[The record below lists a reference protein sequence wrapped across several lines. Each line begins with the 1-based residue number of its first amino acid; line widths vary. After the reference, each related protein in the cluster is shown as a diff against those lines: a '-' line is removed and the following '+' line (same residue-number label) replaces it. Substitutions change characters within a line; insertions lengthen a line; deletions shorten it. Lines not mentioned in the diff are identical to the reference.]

1 MLDTTL
7 KGYFCIAHMVRT
19 VLLAETKANRCFQL
33 PSLQWTVSR
42 LLIVC
47 SVFLFILLLQ
57 QDLIWAYAL
66 SFIYWIL
73 CL

>member
-1 MLDTTL
+1 MLDTIL
-7 KGYFCIAHMVRT
+7 KGYFCITHMLRT
-19 VLLAETKANRCFQL
+19 VPLAETKANRGFQL

-57 QDLIWAYAL
+57 QDLIWVYAL